1 MAVDLI
7 SGAPRL
13 ENLETR
19 QDLARCIQAN
29 FRGSVQRSLYRGWK
43 WPDGSG
49 PMEVSPWQTGR
60 FQVFLSSDFY
70 RLKDC

>member
-7 SGAPRL
+7 SGAPRP
-13 ENLETR
+13 EYLETH

-43 WPDGSG
+43 WPDGSIPLANWPFSG
-49 PMEVSPWQTGR
+49 
-60 FQVFLSSDFY
+60 VFIV
-70 RLKDC
+70 